1 VTTPS
6 SATDAAGDANW
17 PKQGTIGP
25 NIPRLDLRS
34 ASLVTDVSG
43 LHARIGVGDTAGLG
57 LTTQGAEA
65 WMVQWW
71 WNNALWYAKADAT
84 PSGLS
89 CTAGEPLPLAFNS
102 GGNAKGAIYFGA
114 APTTCHV
121 DAGSNT
127 LVIDIPLSL
136 VGTPAPGE

>member
-1 VTTPS
+1 
-6 SATDAAGDANW
+6 
-17 PKQGTIGP
+17 
-25 NIPRLDLRS
+25 
-34 ASLVTDVSG
+34 
-43 LHARIGVGDTAGLG
+43 
-57 LTTQGAEA
+57 
-65 WMVQWW
+65 MVQWW

-127 LVIDIPLSL
+127 LVIDIPLTL
-136 VGTPAPGE
+136 VGKSAKDKAFDRTAAIYKAAGAADKFTRE